1 MTEDERIRENVKQ
14 ILKERDREQDRR
26 DREAFERLRTYF
38 RLNFTDGASD
48 AAFLKWC
55 ADMVKQAA
63 RKSKAMPIKEWD
75 W

>member
-1 MTEDERIRENVKQ
+1 MTDKNKVFIPETD
-14 ILKERDREQDRR
+14 KEFAQRQDAR
-26 DREAFERLRTYF
+26 DREAFERLRMYF

-48 AAFLKWC
+48 GAFLKWC

-63 RKSKAMPIKEWD
+63 REWLYRTMPMKEWD

>member
-1 MTEDERIRENVKQ
+1 MT
-14 ILKERDREQDRR
+14 ILPKGGETMNEKELQEQDAR
-26 DREAFERLRTYF
+26 DREAFERLRMYF

-63 RKSKAMPIKEWD
+63 RESLYRTKGTP
-75 W
+75 